1 MLANSLQNA
10 REWPSTLPPPWLAFS
25 THEMPV
31 HMMRLRTSFCP
42 TLQETEG
49 VQTITN
55 ELLDAADAA
64 ADDGLPRSGYTL
76 LGVDSCT
83 SLQHP
88 PTAPRSPRTRRH
100 AA

>member
-1 MLANSLQNA
+1 MLVC
-10 REWPSTLPPPWLAFS
+10 
-25 THEMPV
+25 HEMPV
-31 HMMRLRTSFCP
+31 RMLWLRTSFCP